1 MKTQDLT
8 LDTVVENHQK
18 SRIFQVSE
26 KSPKL
31 TIFDIFDQFLKT
43 LLASLAMLNE
53 TFYVIFKHCVKSLK
67 ATIGYDNIRM
77 MSRPLKL
84 LLRSA
89 KKLFFCARGDEPT

>member
-1 MKTQDLT
+1 
-8 LDTVVENHQK
+8 
-18 SRIFQVSE
+18 
-26 KSPKL
+26 
-31 TIFDIFDQFLKT
+31 
-43 LLASLAMLNE
+43 MLNE

-89 KKLFFCARGDEPT
+89 KKLFLRSRRRAYVTILPSFTLTTQHRSSDISRISFSLHREGVETKQFTVHSRKK

>member
-1 MKTQDLT
+1 
-8 LDTVVENHQK
+8 
-18 SRIFQVSE
+18 
-26 KSPKL
+26 
-31 TIFDIFDQFLKT
+31 
-43 LLASLAMLNE
+43 MLNE